1 MSNWL
6 MRGVAFAGTLVAWP
20 GVFSSRDETLHD
32 WALPGGMEEV
42 QATLVSRLRTALEY
56 ARRSNAYY
64 AGRLASAG
72 FDPMTI
78 RALED
83 MGGLPVLTKADIVQ
97 HRSEFQECE
106 SSIPRRVQAT
116 TGGSTGQPLAFSMS
130 RDDYVRSVGVGLAGW
145 QLAGHVLGDRM
156 GIFGGASLASM
167 DAVPWHPSL
176 SDVVLNRRQFST
188 TALDDDHIAR
198 YWEYIE
204 RWKPEYIRGYP
215 FALAQFCRH
224 RPKRDMNSY
233 RPKAVLTTS
242 EMLTASARAI
252 IEATFDAPVFDAW
265 GLNDG
270 GAAAYEC
277 SEHNGMHVDITRAYV
292 ETVDD
297 GGRPVWGVPGRIVV
311 TSLTNR
317 AFPFVRYDTG
327 DVGVLTW
334 RDCGCGRSGLML
346 TQILGRADERLDLG
360 GVRTEACANDWLLNT
375 DRMRRWRI
383 VQDAP
388 LHLTMVFDVDPGFD
402 REASEEAVMRSFRS
416 RCSEVSITFVY
427 EALPLPADGSKW
439 RSVVVLD
446 SARSE
451 ARTQSPAGTTDM

>member
-1 MSNWL
+1 
-6 MRGVAFAGTLVAWP
+6 
-20 GVFSSRDETLHD
+20 
-32 WALPGGMEEV
+32 
-42 QATLVSRLRTALEY
+42 
-56 ARRSNAYY
+56 
-64 AGRLASAG
+64 
-72 FDPMTI
+72 
-78 RALED
+78 
-83 MGGLPVLTKADIVQ
+83 
-97 HRSEFQECE
+97 
-106 SSIPRRVQAT
+106 
-116 TGGSTGQPLAFSMS
+116 MS
-130 RDDYVRSVGVGLAGW
+130 RDDYLRSVGVGLAGW
-145 QLAGHVLGDRM
+145 LLAGYVLGDRM
-156 GIFGGASLASM
+156 GIFGGASVASM
-167 DAVPWHPSL
+167 DAVPWRPSRW
-176 SDVVLNRRQFST
+176 DVVLNRRQFST
-188 TALDDDHIAR
+188 IALDDDHIAQ

-224 RPKRDMNSY
+224 RPKGDMNSY

-242 EMLTASARAI
+242 EMLTASARAT
-252 IEATFDAPVFDAW
+252 IEGTFDAPVFDAW

-327 DVGVLTW
+327 DVGVLAW

-360 GVRTEACANDWLLNT
+360 GVRTEACANDWLLDT
-375 DRMRRWRI
+375 DRVRRWRI

-388 LHLTMVFDVDPGFD
+388 LHITMVFDVDPGFD
-402 REASEEAVMRSFRS
+402 RVASEEAAIRSFRS
-416 RCSEVSITFVY
+416 RCPEVSITFVY
-427 EALPLPADGSKW
+427 EPLPLPADGSKW

-451 ARTQSPAGTTDM
+451 ARAQSPAGTTDM